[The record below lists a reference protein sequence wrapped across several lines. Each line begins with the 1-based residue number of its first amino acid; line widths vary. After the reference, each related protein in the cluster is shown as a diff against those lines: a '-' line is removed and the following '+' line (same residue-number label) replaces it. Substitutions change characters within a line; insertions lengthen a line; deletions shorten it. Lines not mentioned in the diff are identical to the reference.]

1 MELRRYANNNSS
13 LVEIVCISWSL
24 HSTESFINHPDVIPA
39 IMGMLSNP
47 NISPHVFQYH
57 LTLVKNLVI
66 HSLAKTEELTNIKMD
81 NENESE
87 SDSEEETVKE

>member
-1 MELRRYANNNSS
+1 MAWRSS
-13 LVEIVCISWSL
+13 YDRFCVWFRIIIL
-24 HSTESFINHPDVIPA
+24 FHPDVIPA

-66 HSLAKTEELTNIKMD
+66 HSLAKTEDLTNIKMAG
-81 NENESE
+81 EARMHLGG
-87 SDSEEETVKE
+87 